1 MLNVVQTI
9 TSMNHFDFNSKYR
22 TDILN
27 GSNFGKR
34 NGEQM
39 YNITET
45 INVTIGEYIS

>member
-1 MLNVVQTI
+1 MQTI

-27 GSNFGKR
+27 GSNFRKR

-39 YNITET
+39 YNYL
-45 INVTIGEYIS
+45 VIGRENSYCL